1 MTQTFKKFIES
12 FLYNPIILVFL
23 RPLSY
28 LTIGT
33 VYALQYNGFNAKL
46 FFLLYVFL
54 FINYYIESYL
64 SKNSLLANST
74 LNSTFILL
82 EIINIVVISILTL
95 SSNYLVALLAVLYSL
110 IMHFQHYLK
119 RLGWPNLTI
128 IIVSFFKGGIITYL
142 SFFTQVH
149 FLPLELFKWSVP
161 LVLLSILVEMHTYY
175 LQAPHQLSIS
185 KKDVFMKTLFLVAL
199 IYLTTALLLLS
210 TFGYLLSLFILTVPI
225 IIRFMKMLHF
235 KEGKNICLKTLFL
248 YQITYLLTFTLV
260 EAISFYLY

>member
-1 MTQTFKKFIES
+1 MTQTLKNFIES

-23 RPLSY
+23 RPFSY

-33 VYALQYNGFNAKL
+33 VYALQYNDFNPKL
-46 FFLLYVFL
+46 FFLLYIFL

-64 SKNSLLANST
+64 SKKSLFSNSS
-74 LNSTFILL
+74 LNSPFILL
-82 EIINIVVISILTL
+82 EIINIIVISILTL
-95 SSNYLVALLAVLYSL
+95 SSNYLVALLVILYSL

-119 RLGWPNLTI
+119 RLGWSNLAI

-175 LQAPHQLSIS
+175 LQATHQSSIS
-185 KKDVFMKTLFLVAL
+185 KKDVFMKTLFLTAL
-199 IYLTTALLLLS
+199 IYLTTALFLFN
-210 TFGYLLSLFILTVPI
+210 TFGYLLSLFILTIPI
-225 IIRFMKMLHF
+225 IIRFTKMLHF
-235 KEGKNICLKTLFL
+235 KEGKNLCLKTLFL
-248 YQITYLLTFTLV
+248 YQITYLLTFTLI
-260 EAISFYLY
+260 EIISFYLY